1 MKKSFIKFLGA
12 VALVA
17 GQIPISRALVLGC
30 LVCGLGQSGATAAIY
45 NTVSN
50 LYLGTGSYASVTY
63 TDQSAFNTAV
73 TGQVGRDFTLFDGFY
88 SSPLDVSV
96 SRHTISA
103 SAAGGLYVQ
112 RGLFSTNNPVD
123 LIFTF
128 TGTLPTAVG
137 GLFFMTD
144 LNFNAANSA
153 ITVSLSDGTF
163 INLPAPT
170 GVAPN
175 LTGAFAGFTSNVGIN
190 SLTVSSVPGSVP
202 ASVPETGSSALL
214 GVIGL
219 LGLVVYRKRMS

>member
-1 MKKSFIKFLGA
+1 M
-12 VALVA
+12 A

-30 LVCGLGQSGATAAIY
+30 LVCGLGQSGATAANI
-45 NTVSN
+45 S
-50 LYLGTGSYASVTY
+50 Y
-63 TDQSAFNTAV
+63 TDQSAFNAAV
-73 TGQVGRDFTLFDGFY
+73 TGQVGPDFTLFNGFY
-88 SSPLDVSV
+88 SSPLDVPV
-96 SRHTISA
+96 SGHTISA
-103 SAAGGLYVQ
+103 SATGGLFVTA
-112 RGLFSTNNPVD
+112 GLFSTNNPVD

-144 LNFNAANSA
+144 SNFNAVSYA

-170 GVAPN
+170 TPN
-175 LTGAFAGFTSNVGIN
+175 LTGAFAGFTSDVGIN
-190 SLTVSSVPGSVP
+190 SFKLMNPNPPTTQNVYATVTALFVGTGPA